1 MLGATSHPKFNVY
14 YSPAHTPP
22 LRFSLAGRKLPA
34 SLHRPPQDNR
44 MSRLRPKMSD
54 DPESEY
60 NAATGKLLVVFNV
73 YRKRLTPFYPSGRPY
88 VYRYNDVPEAVADTW
103 LDDAGNGEY
112 YNASIRGVYSFTRIN

>member
-1 MLGATSHPKFNVY
+1 MA
-14 YSPAHTPP
+14 
-22 LRFSLAGRKLPA
+22 
-34 SLHRPPQDNR
+34 
-44 MSRLRPKMSD
+44 RLRPKMSD
-54 DPESEY
+54 DPESGY

>member
-1 MLGATSHPKFNVY
+1 M
-14 YSPAHTPP
+14 
-22 LRFSLAGRKLPA
+22 GRKLPTG
-34 SLHRPPQDNR
+34 LHRPPKGYR
-44 MSRLRPKMSD
+44 MARLRPKMSD
-54 DPESEY
+54 DPESGY